1 MGRGKQ
7 VKRVEFS
14 MWGLRF
20 EDGEIITR
28 VNPLLADF
36 VMELYTS
43 KERAEKFAD
52 FFVVNEK
59 PHPVHVTVIVEEEG
73 E

>member
-1 MGRGKQ
+1 MKS
-7 VKRVEFS
+7 VEFS